1 MPVPRNEASTH
12 AAQAPRHDSRAASPR
27 AAAPKKAGDG
37 APRGAPRPEETGD
50 GKRRRR
56 GAGRAAP
63 EAPEAALRGLFRG
76 LRAGDLETVLLTV
89 AMAAEEN
96 RMPCADPEEPRR
108 RAPPRHRPGA
118 VQRSGPGPCSSG
130 LANRSGEEREPR
142 SSMIKRLGGVAKL
155 RGCMINRVE
164 QRSGP
169 LDACSPGDPAPATE
183 CAAAVKQKEGIETVR
198 PRILARPVGDDDGR
212 A

>member
-1 MPVPRNEASTH
+1 MPVPRKEASTH

-96 RMPCADPEEPRR
+96 RMPCADPEE
-108 RAPPRHRPGA
+108 
-118 VQRSGPGPCSSG
+118 
-130 LANRSGEEREPR
+130 ER
-142 SSMIKRLGGVAKL
+142 
-155 RGCMINRVE
+155 
-164 QRSGP
+164 
-169 LDACSPGDPAPATE
+169 
-183 CAAAVKQKEGIETVR
+183 
-198 PRILARPVGDDDGR
+198 RILAFLARLAGHDAALPPPPGGSGTAPEGPSDRTGAEDGSPAAR
-212 A
+212 

>member
-12 AAQAPRHDSRAASPR
+12 AAQAPRHDIRAASPR

-63 EAPEAALRGLFRG
+63 EAPEAALRGLFSG

-89 AMAAEEN
+89 AMAADEN
-96 RMPCADPEEPRR
+96 RMPCADPEEERRILSLPRPPGRARR
-108 RAPPRHRPGA
+108 RA
-118 VQRSGPGPCSSG
+118 
-130 LANRSGEEREPR
+130 
-142 SSMIKRLGGVAKL
+142 
-155 RGCMINRVE
+155 
-164 QRSGP
+164 
-169 LDACSPGDPAPATE
+169 
-183 CAAAVKQKEGIETVR
+183 AAASWGFGHRAGGAAGQDR
-198 PRILARPVGDDDGR
+198 CRGR
-212 A
+212 AARRPMSVAAG